1 MFRFKAVSAAA
12 LLACAFG
19 AGAAI
24 AASVHPSHEAG
35 YRRTLNGDWSFKYL
49 PGQAPAAD
57 AGFASAQLNGSGW
70 STIPVPA
77 NWELHGFAEPVY
89 GDHLKEG
96 LGLYR
101 RSFRVP
107 AAWRGQKVFLRFEGV
122 AYGYELWVNGKK
134 AGVSTAS
141 AFNRHTFDVTDFL
154 LPGREADNVLAVR
167 VATRP
172 HGVEFDLNDDWS
184 LSGIYRDV
192 TLFAVPPTHVQDYT
206 AATRLVDGK
215 AELSL
220 DVVVSSA
227 DGKVRAR
234 LIDPDGRTV
243 SDTIL
248 PRTAATRHAAVIR
261 VAALR
266 LWSAETPSL
275 YRLQLTLSKG
285 GRTLQTVDERIGLR
299 EVSIAD
305 GMLLL
310 NGRPI
315 KLRGVNH
322 HDLDPRTGRAVTEAQ
337 MRQDLALMK
346 RANVNYLRTSHYPPH
361 PRLLELCDEMGLYV
375 MDEVSIGH
383 GEKNLDKHEYR
394 ENILARVEPTI
405 MRDKNRPSVLIWSIG
420 NENPI
425 NDAELEAGR
434 LAKGL
439 DPTRPITYPKIGSY
453 FAANYERIPA
463 FADIHAPHYPSN
475 ATLKGYTGKLKRP
488 AILTEYAHA
497 LGLATDRMQEQW
509 DLIQASPTFAGGSIW
524 HFHDQGILR
533 TSEKPVDTAK
543 RTQVAWLDPHRYYD
557 TNGLDGA
564 DGLTYA
570 DRTPQVDYWQ
580 MRKVY
585 APVQF
590 AQRTA
595 IVRPGPGVVALTVE
609 NRHDFRSLKG
619 FRLLWSLQR
628 NGEETQQGQLALQAP
643 SRENET
649 VGIPVDIP
657 ANASDDVLALAVR
670 AVDEQGMQ
678 VNERVLRL
686 ELDGAGRT
694 EPARAFAGE
703 AKGTKAAPAVTE
715 SPAQFTVA
723 LPEWVLTVQR
733 ASGEVTIRDRSG
745 KVLVAGIHPHSGRK
759 PTMAEALGSARSG
772 LWLSS
777 VLTRLDAPA
786 IDVRRLDDKVRIAI
800 SGHYRLQDDA
810 AIAAAAPQVAVRT
823 TGFDDLMQGAGAAPR
838 SRPGAALGEGFRGG
852 YVLEIDAG
860 STIAVSYDFVPVNAQ
875 GTLSEAGLSVVAPDG
890 AQELRWIGQGP
901 YAGYPGK
908 DRLNEF
914 GLHRLHRDDLRFQG
928 NRRATELALLTSLGG
943 AGFALAMPAADVA
956 VERDGSRTLLSHNA
970 LIGGLGNKGTSP
982 ETSIALDKPVRIA
995 GTFTLAPIA
1004 GAWPAALTRW
1014 FGAPGGTRDVFRPFY
1029 HSYDQ

>member
-1 MFRFKAVSAAA
+1 MVRFKAVSLAA

-19 AGAAI
+19 SGTVD
-24 AASVHPSHEAG
+24 AASVYPSSDG
-35 YRRTLNGDWSFKYL
+35 DYRRTLNGNWSFKYV
-49 PGQAPAAD
+49 PGPAPAQFD
-57 AGFASAQLNGSGW
+57 GPGW
-70 STIPVPA
+70 SSIPVPA

-96 LGLYR
+96 QGLYR

-107 AAWRGQKVFLRFEGV
+107 ATWRGQQVFLRFEGV
-122 AYGYELWVNGKK
+122 AYGYELWVNGKP
-134 AGVSTAS
+134 AGTSTAS
-141 AFNRHTFDVTDFL
+141 AFNRHTFDVTGLL
-154 LPGREADNVLAVR
+154 LPGRAAENQLALR

-192 TLFAVPPTHVQDYT
+192 TLFGVPATHVQDLST
-206 AATRLVDGK
+206 ATRLVGGT
-215 AELSL
+215 AELSI
-220 DVVVSSA
+220 DVALSA
-227 DGKVRAR
+227 PGGQVRAR
-234 LIDPDGRTV
+234 LLDPAGRTV
-243 SDTIL
+243 SDTL
-248 PRTAATRHAAVIR
+248 LARTTDTRHRAVIR
-261 VAALR
+261 VAAPK
-266 LWSAETPSL
+266 LWSAETPAL
-275 YRLQLTLSKG
+275 YRLRLTVSKG
-285 GRTLQTVDERIGLR
+285 GKTLQSVDERIGLR

-305 GMLLL
+305 GVLLL

-322 HDLDPRTGRAVTEAQ
+322 HDLEPRTGRAVTEVQ

-346 RANVNYLRTSHYPPH
+346 RANVNFLRTAHYPPH
-361 PRLLELCDEMGLYV
+361 PRLLELCDEMGIYV
-375 MDEVSIGH
+375 MDEISIGH
-383 GEKNLDKHEYR
+383 GEKNLDKLEYR
-394 ENILARVEPTI
+394 ANILARVEPTI

-425 NDAELEAGR
+425 NDAEGEAGR
-434 LAKGL
+434 LAKQL

-463 FADIHAPHYPSN
+463 FADIYAPHYPSN
-475 ATLKGYTGKLKRP
+475 ATLQGYTRKLTRP

-497 LGLATDRMQEQW
+497 LGLATDRMQDQW
-509 DLIQASPTFAGGSIW
+509 DLIQASSNFAGGSIW

-533 TSEKPVDTAK
+533 TSDQAVDTGK
-543 RTQVAWLDPHRYYD
+543 RTQVAWLDRHRYYD

-590 AQRTA
+590 AERA
-595 IVRPGPGVVALTVE
+595 AVVRPGANDIALTVE
-609 NRHDFRSLKG
+609 NRHDFRSLQG

-628 NGEETQQGQLALQAP
+628 NGKDARQGELALQAA
-643 SRENET
+643 SRATET
-649 VGIPVDIP
+649 VRLVVDIP
-657 ANASDDVLALAVR
+657 ADAGDDVLTLAVR
-670 AVDEQGMQ
+670 AVDEHGLQ

-686 ELDGAGRT
+686 ALDGAGRI
-694 EPARAFAGE
+694 EPARAFAHD
-703 AKGTKAAPAVTE
+703 ASGTTGAPALTE
-715 SPAQFTVA
+715 SAAQFTVA
-723 LPEWVLTVQR
+723 LPDWVLTLER
-733 ASGEVTIRDRSG
+733 ASGEVTIRDRAG
-745 KVLVAGIHPHSGRK
+745 KLLVAGIHPHSGRK
-759 PTMAEALGSARSG
+759 PTMAEALGSAKSG

-777 VLTRLDAPA
+777 MLTTLDQPV
-786 IDVRRLDDKVRIAI
+786 IDVRRLGRKVRIAV

-823 TGFDDLMQGAGAAPR
+823 AGFDDLMQGTGAAPK

-860 STIAVSYDFVPVNAQ
+860 GSIAVSYEFEPVHAQ
-875 GTLSEAGLSVVAPDG
+875 GSLSEAGLTVVAPEG
-890 AQELRWIGQGP
+890 ADDFRWIGQGP

-914 GLHRLHRDDLRFQG
+914 GLHRLQRDDLHFQG
-928 NRRATELALLTSLGG
+928 NRRGTELALLTAGG
-943 AGFALAMPAADVA
+943 AGFAFAMPAADVA
-956 VERDGSRTLLSHNA
+956 VERDGGRTLLSHNA
-970 LIGGLGNKGTSP
+970 LIGGLGNKGTTP
-982 ETSIALDKPVRIA
+982 ETRIVLDKPLRIA
-995 GTFTLAPIA
+995 GRFTLAPIA

-1014 FGAPGGTRDVFRPFY
+1014 FGAPGGKQDVFKPFH